1 MKRRIWSLVGVWL
14 LALLPMMAVERETS
28 HLPAGQS
35 KTDQSKTDQNKTV
48 ADSSLMKTLFN
59 STMFKGNSEDSLT
72 RARHEK
78 TFFHRLGKTFTNFFR
93 EFSNI
98 NEKYIEPQHYNYTV
112 MLQNTNTYEVYTLYG
127 EEGQRISFAPDPS
140 WRLGPYLGWRWVFL
154 GYTIDLKHINMKSNH
169 SSKKEFN
176 LSLYSSLLGV
186 DLFWRQ
192 TGNDYH
198 IQRMSLGDD
207 VNTDALR
214 KVSFDGFKGSIKGL
228 NLYYIFNHRKFSY
241 PAAYSQST
249 KQKLS
254 AGSWMVGLGYT
265 QHQLEVD
272 WDKLSNIVDERLN
285 QKSRNQQNQEAR
297 TQQNQEGEIQTEAK
311 IDSSLMFSKVRY
323 SDYSATVGYGYNW
336 VFAKNWL
343 FNASLSVG
351 LAYNHSRSDD
361 PEQDKFNLKNFN
373 FKNFNVDGVGRF
385 GVVWNNDKWYA
396 GISSVI
402 HSYNYHKDHFS
413 TNNSFGSLNIY
424 VGVNFGK
431 KREYKNVKQ

>member
-98 NEKYIEPQHYNYTV
+98 NEQYIEPQHYNYTV

-198 IQRMSLGDD
+198 IQRMDLGTE

-297 TQQNQEGEIQTEAK
+297 TQLHQEGEIQTEAK

-373 FKNFNVDGVGRF
+373 FKNFNIDGVGRF

>member
-98 NEKYIEPQHYNYTV
+98 NEQYIEPQHYNYTV

-207 VNTDALR
+207 MNTDALR

-297 TQQNQEGEIQTEAK
+297 NQMEAR

-373 FKNFNVDGVGRF
+373 FKNFNIDGVGRF

>member
-14 LALLPMMAVERETS
+14 FALLPMMAVERETS

-98 NEKYIEPQHYNYTV
+98 NEQYIEPQHYNYTV

-127 EEGQRISFAPDPS
+127 EDGQRISFAPDPS

-154 GYTIDLKHINMKSNH
+154 GYTIDLKHINMKSDH

-285 QKSRNQQNQEAR
+285 QKSRNQQNQEAG
-297 TQQNQEGEIQTEAK
+297 TQLNQKGEIQTEAK

-361 PEQDKFNLKNFN
+361 PELDKFNLKNFN
-373 FKNFNVDGVGRF
+373 FKNFNIDGVGRF

-431 KREYKNVKQ
+431 KREYKM

>member
-1 MKRRIWSLVGVWL
+1 MKRRIWSFVGVWL

-28 HLPAGQS
+28 HWPAGQS

-98 NEKYIEPQHYNYTV
+98 DEQYIEPQHYNYTV

-154 GYTIDLKHINMKSNH
+154 GYTVDLKHINMKSDH

-297 TQQNQEGEIQTEAK
+297 TQLNQEGEIQTEAK

-373 FKNFNVDGVGRF
+373 FKNFNIDGVGRF

>member
-1 MKRRIWSLVGVWL
+1 MKRRIWSLVGVWS

-127 EEGQRISFAPDPS
+127 EDGQRISFAPDPS

-154 GYTIDLKHINMKSNH
+154 GYTVDLKHINMKSDH

-297 TQQNQEGEIQTEAK
+297 NQMEAR

-373 FKNFNVDGVGRF
+373 FKNFNIDGVGRF